1 MLLPLHKVEAQ
12 WKPAE
17 KHLDTL
23 SVSDRLSVRTNGTD
37 WLIMV
42 PNVGVELDLGK
53 LNYNRLTAALN
64 LRWKWGTG
72 HTFVPKMVYNVF
84 EVKGEVRSYWRT
96 RQVTAEDGVFPPHK
110 HIWDKLMSLRR
121 REPKHP
127 VTTFY
132 RGVWLSYATYS
143 FDFEAIRKY
152 GRQGSA
158 VMGGVLYGIQRPLYR
173 YRNGR
178 SIDLDLGVS
187 IGAALVKYDTYKRD
201 VDNNRYRK
209 VSKNPIG
216 WKVLPVVNELR
227 AGLVYRLGKTQ
238 GYDKYNYR
246 YDVEQAYRAAV
257 EEAAHEKYTIKINQE
272 DAARRFQAV
281 YDIYQQKLDS
291 VLQAHPGWQKSDQQ
305 QQREKEK
312 EIRHAEAEKKKAEK
326 EQQRQAEVDRK
337 AAEAERKAA
346 EKEQRKQAEAEKKA
360 AESEEKA
367 VEPAENAD
375 ADEKTAEP
383 AENAESEEKAAESA
397 ENAESEEKAAEPAEN
412 AESENKA
419 AEPAENAESEEKAA
433 EPAEG
438 TESEE
443 KAAEPAENA
452 DANEKTA
459 EPAESTEVEESNSQ
473 AGESEE

>member
-1 MLLPLHKVEAQ
+1 MSFKKIILSWVIVVLCAQYIYAQ
-12 WKPAE
+12 WTPTE
-17 KHLDTL
+17 KRLDTL
-23 SVSDRLSVRTNGTD
+23 SVTDRLSVRTNGTD

-42 PNVGVELDLGK
+42 PNVGVEFDLGK

-64 LRWKWGTG
+64 MRWKWGTG
-72 HTFVPKMVYNVF
+72 HTFVPKAVYNVF

-96 RQVTAEDGVFPPHK
+96 RKLTDEKGAFPPHK

-121 REPKHP
+121 SEPKHP

-158 VMGGVLYGIQRPLYR
+158 VMGGILYGIQRPLYR
-173 YRNGR
+173 YQNGR

-187 IGAALVKYDTYKRD
+187 LGVALVKYDTYKRD

-257 EEAAHEKYTIKINQE
+257 DEQKHYIYTKEINE
-272 DAARRFQAV
+272 RDAAKRFQAV
-281 YDIYQQKLDS
+281 YDIYKHKLDS
-291 VLQAHPGWQKSDQQ
+291 ILQVHPEWQMSDQQ
-305 QQREKEK
+305 QQREKNK
-312 EIRHAEAEKKKAEK
+312 EIREAEKTKEQAKKA
-326 EQQRQAEVDRK
+326 QQRQAEADRK
-337 AAEAERKAA
+337 AAEKA
-346 EKEQRKQAEAEKKA
+346 QRQQVEAEKKEA
-360 AESEEKA
+360 KERAK
-367 VEPAENAD
+367 V
-375 ADEKTAEP
+375 
-383 AENAESEEKAAESA
+383 
-397 ENAESEEKAAEPAEN
+397 
-412 AESENKA
+412 
-419 AEPAENAESEEKAA
+419 
-433 EPAEG
+433 
-438 TESEE
+438 TEQEV
-443 KAAEPAENA
+443 
-452 DANEKTA
+452 
-459 EPAESTEVEESNSQ
+459 STEVEEKTEEEQTSEQ
-473 AGESEE
+473 GESTEPKETQEKEENSEEDS

>member
-1 MLLPLHKVEAQ
+1 MSLRKEIVLSLSLMLLPLHKVEAQ

-246 YDVEQAYRAAV
+246 YDVELAYRAAV

-367 VEPAENAD
+367 VEPAENAESEDKAAEPAENAD

-383 AENAESEEKAAESA
+383 AENAESE
-397 ENAESEEKAAEPAEN
+397 
-412 AESENKA
+412 NKA
-419 AEPAENAESEEKAA
+419 AEPS
-433 EPAEG
+433 
-438 TESEE
+438 
-443 KAAEPAENA
+443 ENA
-452 DANEKTA
+452 DADEKTA
-459 EPAESTEVEESNSQ
+459 EPSESTEVEESNSQ

>member
-187 IGAALVKYDTYKRD
+187 IGAALVKYDVYQRD
-201 VDNNRYRK
+201 ADNNRYRK

-246 YDVEQAYRAAV
+246 YDVELAYRAAV
-257 EEAAHEKYTIKINQE
+257 EDRNKEEVQRRNNAR
-272 DAARRFQAV
+272 DAAIRFQAV

-291 VLQAHPGWQKSDQQ
+291 VLQAHPDWQKTDQQ

-326 EQQRQAEVDRK
+326 EQQRQAELDRK

-360 AESEEKA
+360 AEAEEKA
-367 VEPAENAD
+367 VESAEGTESENKAVEPAENAESEGKAAESAENAD

-383 AENAESEEKAAESA
+383 AENAD
-397 ENAESEEKAAEPAEN
+397 
-412 AESENKA
+412 
-419 AEPAENAESEEKAA
+419 
-433 EPAEG
+433 
-438 TESEE
+438 
-443 KAAEPAENA
+443 A
-452 DANEKTA
+452 DEKTA
-459 EPAESTEVEESNSQ
+459 EPSENADADEKTAEPSESTEVADSNSQ

>member
-1 MLLPLHKVEAQ
+1 MHKVEAQ

-84 EVKGEVRSYWRT
+84 EVKAEVRSYWRT
-96 RQVTAEDGVFPPHK
+96 RKLTDYCEAFPPHK

-312 EIRHAEAEKKKAEK
+312 EIRQAEAEKKKAEK

-367 VEPAENAD
+367 
-375 ADEKTAEP
+375 
-383 AENAESEEKAAESA
+383 AESA

-412 AESENKA
+412 AEAENKA
-419 AEPAENAESEEKAA
+419 V
-433 EPAEG
+433 
-438 TESEE
+438 
-443 KAAEPAENA
+443 EPAENA
-452 DANEKTA
+452 DADEKTA

>member
-64 LRWKWGTG
+64 LRCKWGTG

-127 VTTFY
+127 ITTFY

-246 YDVEQAYRAAV
+246 YDVELAYRAAV

-291 VLQAHPGWQKSDQQ
+291 VLQAHPDWQKSDQQ

-312 EIRHAEAEKKKAEK
+312 EIRQAEAEKKKAEK
-326 EQQRQAEVDRK
+326 EQQRQAEVERK

-367 VEPAENAD
+367 VES
-375 ADEKTAEP
+375 
-383 AENAESEEKAAESA
+383 AENAESEEKTVESA
-397 ENAESEEKAAEPAEN
+397 ENAESEEKAAEP
-412 AESENKA
+412 S
-419 AEPAENAESEEKAA
+419 
-433 EPAEG
+433 
-438 TESEE
+438 
-443 KAAEPAENA
+443 ENA
-452 DANEKTA
+452 DADEKTA

>member
-127 VTTFY
+127 ITTFY

-246 YDVEQAYRAAV
+246 YDVELAYRAAV
-257 EEAAHEKYTIKINQE
+257 EDRNKEEVQRRNNAR
-272 DAARRFQAV
+272 DAAIRFQAV

-291 VLQAHPGWQKSDQQ
+291 VLQAHPDWQKTDQQ

-367 VEPAENAD
+367 VESAENAD
-375 ADEKTAEP
+375 AEEKAAES

-419 AEPAENAESEEKAA
+419 V

-452 DANEKTA
+452 DADEKTA
-459 EPAESTEVEESNSQ
+459 EPAESTEVADSNSQ

>member
-1 MLLPLHKVEAQ
+1 MARHLKKPQVILSLRKEIILSLSLLLMPMQRAAAQ
-12 WKPAE
+12 WTPAE
-17 KHLDTL
+17 KRLDTL

-187 IGAALVKYDTYKRD
+187 IGAALVKYDTYRRD
-201 VDNNRYRK
+201 ADNNRYRK

-257 EEAAHEKYTIKINQE
+257 GDRNKEEVQRRNNAR
-272 DAARRFQAV
+272 DAAMRFQAV
-281 YDIYQQKLDS
+281 YDIYRQKLDS
-291 VLQAHPGWQKSDQQ
+291 VLQAHPDWQKSDQQ
-305 QQREKEK
+305 QQREKDK

-360 AESEEKA
+360 AEAEEKA
-367 VEPAENAD
+367 V
-375 ADEKTAEP
+375 
-383 AENAESEEKAAESA
+383 ESA
-397 ENAESEEKAAEPAEN
+397 ENAESEEKTAEPVEGTESENKDAEPAEN
-412 AESENKA
+412 AE
-419 AEPAENAESEEKAA
+419 
-433 EPAEG
+433 
-438 TESEE
+438 
-443 KAAEPAENA
+443 A
-452 DANEKTA
+452 DEKTA

>member
-187 IGAALVKYDTYKRD
+187 IGAALVKYDVYQRD
-201 VDNNRYRK
+201 ADNNRYRK

-246 YDVEQAYRAAV
+246 YDVELAYRAAV
-257 EEAAHEKYTIKINQE
+257 EDRNKEEVQRRNNAR
-272 DAARRFQAV
+272 DAAIRFQAV

-291 VLQAHPGWQKSDQQ
+291 VLQAHPDWQKTDQQ

-326 EQQRQAEVDRK
+326 EQQRQAELDRK

-360 AESEEKA
+360 AEAEEKA
-367 VEPAENAD
+367 VESAEGTESENKAV
-375 ADEKTAEP
+375 EP

-397 ENAESEEKAAEPAEN
+397 ENADADEK
-412 AESENKA
+412 
-419 AEPAENAESEEKAA
+419 
-433 EPAEG
+433 
-438 TESEE
+438 T
-443 KAAEPAENA
+443 AEPAENA
-452 DANEKTA
+452 DADEKTA
-459 EPAESTEVEESNSQ
+459 EPSENADADEKTAEPSESTEVADSNSQ

>member
-1 MLLPLHKVEAQ
+1 MSLRKEIVLSLSLMLLPLHKVEAQ

-246 YDVEQAYRAAV
+246 YDVEQAYRAAG

-312 EIRHAEAEKKKAEK
+312 EIRQAEAEKKKAEK
-326 EQQRQAEVDRK
+326 EQQRQAEVERK

-367 VEPAENAD
+367 VESAENAD
-375 ADEKTAEP
+375 AEEKAAES

-419 AEPAENAESEEKAA
+419 V

-443 KAAEPAENA
+443 KAAEPAENTDA
-452 DANEKTA
+452 DEKTA

>member
-1 MLLPLHKVEAQ
+1 MSLRKEIVLSLSLMLLPLHKVEAQ

-96 RQVTAEDGVFPPHK
+96 RKVTAEDGVFPPHK

-127 VTTFY
+127 ITTFY

-246 YDVEQAYRAAV
+246 YDVELAYRAAV
-257 EEAAHEKYTIKINQE
+257 EDRNKEEVQGRNNAR

-291 VLQAHPGWQKSDQQ
+291 VLQAHPDWQKTDQQ

-326 EQQRQAEVDRK
+326 EQQRQAE
-337 AAEAERKAA
+337 
-346 EKEQRKQAEAEKKA
+346 AEKKA
-360 AESEEKA
+360 
-367 VEPAENAD
+367 
-375 ADEKTAEP
+375 
-383 AENAESEEKAAESA
+383 
-397 ENAESEEKAAEPAEN
+397 AESEEKAAEPAEN
-412 AESENKA
+412 AESEEKTVESAEGAESEEKSAEPAENAESEEKA

-438 TESEE
+438 AESEN
-443 KAAEPAENA
+443 KAAEPEENA

-459 EPAESTEVEESNSQ
+459 EPSESTEVADSNSQ

>member
-1 MLLPLHKVEAQ
+1 MSLRKEIVLSLSLMLLPLHKVEAQ

-127 VTTFY
+127 ITTFY

-246 YDVEQAYRAAV
+246 YDVELAYRAAV
-257 EEAAHEKYTIKINQE
+257 EQAAHEKYTIKINQE

-291 VLQAHPGWQKSDQQ
+291 VLQAHPDWQKTDQQ

-360 AESEEKA
+360 AEFEEKA
-367 VEPAENAD
+367 VES
-375 ADEKTAEP
+375 
-383 AENAESEEKAAESA
+383 AENAESEEKTVESA
-397 ENAESEEKAAEPAEN
+397 ENAESEEKAVEPAEG

-419 AEPAENAESEEKAA
+419 AEPAENAD
-433 EPAEG
+433 
-438 TESEE
+438 
-443 KAAEPAENA
+443 A
-452 DANEKTA
+452 DEKTA

>member
-187 IGAALVKYDTYKRD
+187 IGAALVKYDIYQRD

-246 YDVEQAYRAAV
+246 YDVELAYRAAV
-257 EEAAHEKYTIKINQE
+257 EQAAHEKYTIKINQE

-291 VLQAHPGWQKSDQQ
+291 VLQAHPDWQKTDQQ

-312 EIRHAEAEKKKAEK
+312 EIRQAEAEKKKAEK
-326 EQQRQAEVDRK
+326 EQQRQAELDRK

-346 EKEQRKQAEAEKKA
+346 EKEQRKQAEAE
-360 AESEEKA
+360 EKA
-367 VEPAENAD
+367 V
-375 ADEKTAEP
+375 
-383 AENAESEEKAAESA
+383 
-397 ENAESEEKAAEPAEN
+397 
-412 AESENKA
+412 ESENKA

-433 EPAEG
+433 EPSENA
-438 TESEE
+438 ESEN
-443 KAAEPAENA
+443 KAVEPAENA
-452 DANEKTA
+452 DANEKTAEPDEGTESENKAVEPAENADADEKTA

>member
-257 EEAAHEKYTIKINQE
+257 EEAALDKCMKERNEE
-272 DAARRFQAV
+272 DAARRFKTV

-291 VLQAHPGWQKSDQQ
+291 VLQAHPDWQKSDQQ

-367 VEPAENAD
+367 VES
-375 ADEKTAEP
+375 
-383 AENAESEEKAAESA
+383 AENAESEEKTVESA
-397 ENAESEEKAAEPAEN
+397 ENAESEEKAAEP
-412 AESENKA
+412 S
-419 AEPAENAESEEKAA
+419 
-433 EPAEG
+433 
-438 TESEE
+438 
-443 KAAEPAENA
+443 ENA
-452 DANEKTA
+452 DADEKTA
-459 EPAESTEVEESNSQ
+459 EPSENADADEKTAEPSENADADEKTAEPSESTEVADSNSQ

>member
-12 WKPAE
+12 WKPTE

-23 SVSDRLSVRTNGTD
+23 SLSDRLSVRTNGTD

-72 HTFVPKMVYNVF
+72 HTFVPKMVYNLF
-84 EVKGEVRSYWRT
+84 EVKAEVRSYWRT
-96 RQVTAEDGVFPPHK
+96 RQVTAEGGVFPPHK

-158 VMGGVLYGIQRPLYR
+158 IMGGVLYGIQRPLYR

-178 SIDLDLGVS
+178 SIDLDLGLSLGV
-187 IGAALVKYDTYKRD
+187 ALVKYDTYKRD

-246 YDVEQAYRAAV
+246 YNVEQAYRVAV
-257 EEAAHEKYTIKINQE
+257 EDRNNKEVQRRNNAR
-272 DAARRFQAV
+272 DAAMRFQTV

-291 VLQAHPGWQKSDQQ
+291 VLQAHPDWQKSDQQ

-346 EKEQRKQAEAEKKA
+346 EKAQRKQAEAEKKA
-360 AESEEKA
+360 AEAEEKA
-367 VEPAENAD
+367 VD
-375 ADEKTAEP
+375 
-383 AENAESEEKAAESA
+383 SA

-412 AESENKA
+412 AE
-419 AEPAENAESEEKAA
+419 
-433 EPAEG
+433 
-438 TESEE
+438 
-443 KAAEPAENA
+443 A
-452 DANEKTA
+452 DDKTA

>member
-1 MLLPLHKVEAQ
+1 MSLRKEIVLSLSLMLLPLHKVEAQ

-246 YDVEQAYRAAV
+246 YDVELAYRAAV
-257 EEAAHEKYTIKINQE
+257 EDRNKEEVQGRNNAR

-291 VLQAHPGWQKSDQQ
+291 VLQAHPDWQKSDQQ

-312 EIRHAEAEKKKAEK
+312 EIRQAEAEKKKAEK

-367 VEPAENAD
+367 VES
-375 ADEKTAEP
+375 
-383 AENAESEEKAAESA
+383 AENAESEEKTVESA

-412 AESENKA
+412 AESE
-419 AEPAENAESEEKAA
+419 EKAA
-433 EPAEG
+433 E
-438 TESEE
+438 S
-443 KAAEPAENA
+443 AENA

>member
-12 WKPAE
+12 WKPTE

-23 SVSDRLSVRTNGTD
+23 SVSDRLSVHTNGTD

-64 LRWKWGTG
+64 FRWKWGTG

-84 EVKGEVRSYWRT
+84 EVKAEVRSYWRT
-96 RQVTAEDGVFPPHK
+96 RQVTAEDGIFPPHK

-121 REPKHP
+121 REPKHS

-187 IGAALVKYDTYKRD
+187 LGVALVKYDTYKRD

-257 EEAAHEKYTIKINQE
+257 KEAALDKYTGEQNKKA
-272 DAARRFQAV
+272 AARRFQTV

-291 VLQAHPGWQKSDQQ
+291 VLQAHPDWQKSDQQ

-312 EIRHAEAEKKKAEK
+312 EIRHADTEKKKAEK
-326 EQQRQAEVDRK
+326 EQQRQAE
-337 AAEAERKAA
+337 AERKAA
-346 EKEQRKQAEAEKKA
+346 EKAQRKQAET
-360 AESEEKA
+360 
-367 VEPAENAD
+367 AENH
-375 ADEKTAEP
+375 
-383 AENAESEEKAAESA
+383 ES
-397 ENAESEEKAAEPAEN
+397 P
-412 AESENKA
+412 
-419 AEPAENAESEEKAA
+419 
-433 EPAEG
+433 
-438 TESEE
+438 
-443 KAAEPAENA
+443 
-452 DANEKTA
+452 
-459 EPAESTEVEESNSQ
+459 SNSDNQ
-473 AGESEE
+473 ETTDQPQTDNPQ